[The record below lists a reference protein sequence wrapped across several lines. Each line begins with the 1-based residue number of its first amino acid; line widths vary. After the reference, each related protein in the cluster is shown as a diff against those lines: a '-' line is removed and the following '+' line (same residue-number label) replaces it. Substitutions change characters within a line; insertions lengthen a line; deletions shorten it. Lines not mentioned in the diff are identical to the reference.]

1 MWEGAP
7 RGNDCKAIGGLTG
20 ANIRRDWVG
29 ENSGFLIILYPPDLT
44 TIELIMSRSTA
55 QPHRATVFIAASEV
69 DANLYYATK
78 FIAPDPFI
86 YLEIKGERI
95 LVMNDLEMDRAKSQ
109 ASVDRVLSYSEIERR
124 ARDHGVAAPWSVD
137 IIHVVLRDAKIKQ
150 VLVPANFPFSHA
162 SRLQELGYQVHS
174 KPDPFYEQ
182 RVVKTADEI
191 RHIEEAQRAT
201 EEAVAAAHAVLRQAS
216 IKKDELWFDGA
227 VLTSERIKKLINVTL
242 MESDCVAQHTIV
254 AGGEQA
260 CDPHNEGSGP
270 LPAHR
275 SIIFDVF
282 PRSAATRYFADM
294 SRTVV
299 QGKPGPQLIKLYQIV
314 KDAQEEAIDKIKD
327 GADGMKIH
335 RGICE
340 RFERAGYKTGLVNGR
355 MQGYFHGT
363 GHGVGLD
370 IHEAPRISRTGSL
383 LQEGHV
389 VTVEPGL
396 YYPGLG
402 AIRIE
407 DMVLVTSNG
416 CRNLTNFPK
425 VFELD

>member
-1 MWEGAP
+1 MSEATSQAP
-7 RGNDCKAIGGLTG
+7 C
-20 ANIRRDWVG
+20 
-29 ENSGFLIILYPPDLT
+29 
-44 TIELIMSRSTA
+44 
-55 QPHRATVFIAASEV
+55 ATVFIAASET
-69 DANLYYATK
+69 DSNLYYATK

-95 LVMNDLEMDRAKSQ
+95 LVMSDLEMDRAKSQ

-124 ARDHGVAAPWSVD
+124 VKSQGIAEPGSVD
-137 IIHVVLRDAKIKQ
+137 IVHVVLRDAGITQ
-150 VLVPANFPFSHA
+150 LLVPSNFPFSHA
-162 SRLQELGYQVHS
+162 IRLQALGYRIEA
-174 KPDPFYEQ
+174 KREPFYER
-182 RVVKTADEI
+182 RVVKTAEEV
-191 RHIEEAQRAT
+191 RHIEATQRAT
-201 EEAVAAAHAVLRQAS
+201 EVAVAAAHDTLRRAT
-216 IKKDELWFDGA
+216 IKGDKVWLDDA
-227 VLTSERIKKLINVTL
+227 PLTSERVKKLINVKL
-242 MESDCVAQHTIV
+242 MECECVAQHTIV

-260 CDPHNEGSGP
+260 CDPHHEGSGP

-282 PRSAATRYFADM
+282 PRSAASRYFADM

-299 QGKPGPQLIKLYQIV
+299 RGRPSPDLKRLYHTV
-314 KDAQEEAIDKIKD
+314 KDAQEEAIGKIKD
-327 GADGMKIH
+327 GADGLKIH
-335 RGICE
+335 QGICE
-340 RFERAGYKTGLVNGR
+340 RFDRAGYKTGLVNGR

-402 AIRIE
+402 AVRIE
-407 DMVLVTSNG
+407 DMVLVTRDG

-425 VFELD
+425 TFELD

>member
-1 MWEGAP
+1 
-7 RGNDCKAIGGLTG
+7 
-20 ANIRRDWVG
+20 
-29 ENSGFLIILYPPDLT
+29 
-44 TIELIMSRSTA
+44 MSRSSSQA
-55 QPHRATVFIAASEV
+55 HKATVFIAASEL
-69 DANLYYATK
+69 DSNLYYATK

-95 LVMNDLEMDRAKSQ
+95 MVMNDLEMDRAKSQ
-109 ASVDRVLSYSEIERR
+109 AAVDRVLSYSDIERR
-124 ARDHGVAAPWSVD
+124 ARDHGVADPRSVD
-137 IIHVVLRDAKIKQ
+137 IIHVLLREARIKH
-150 VLVPANFPFSHA
+150 VLVPANFSFSHA
-162 SRLQELGYQVHS
+162 ARLQELGYQVHA

-182 RVVKTADEI
+182 RVVKTAEEV
-191 RHIEEAQRAT
+191 RHIEAAQRAT
-201 EEAVAAAHAVLRQAS
+201 EQAVAAAHDTLRRAS
-216 IKKDELWFDGA
+216 IKDGQLWLDGA
-227 VLTSERIKKLINVTL
+227 PLTSERVKKLINVNL
-242 MESDCVAQHTIV
+242 MEHDCVAQHTIV

-260 CDPHNEGSGP
+260 CDPHNEGNGP

-282 PRSAATRYFADM
+282 PRSAASRYFADM

-299 QGKPGPQLIKLYQIV
+299 RGTPSPELKKLYQIV
-314 KDAQEEAIDKIKD
+314 HDAQEEAITKIRD

-340 RFERAGYKTGLVNGR
+340 RFEKAGYKTGLVDGR

-370 IHEAPRISRTGSL
+370 IHEMPRISRTGSL

-396 YYPGLG
+396 YYPKLG
-402 AIRIE
+402 AVRIE
-407 DMVLVTSNG
+407 DMVLVTSDG

-425 VFELD
+425 SFELG

>member
-1 MWEGAP
+1 
-7 RGNDCKAIGGLTG
+7 
-20 ANIRRDWVG
+20 
-29 ENSGFLIILYPPDLT
+29 
-44 TIELIMSRSTA
+44 MSEPTP
-55 QPHRATVFIAASEV
+55 QVPRATLFIAASET
-69 DANLYYATK
+69 DSNLYYATK

-95 LVMNDLEMDRAKSQ
+95 LVMSDLEMDRAKSQ

-124 ARDHGVAAPWSVD
+124 AKAQGVDEPGSVD
-137 IIHVVLRDAKIKQ
+137 IVHLVLRDAGITQ
-150 VLVPANFPFSHA
+150 LLVPGNFPYSHA
-162 SRLQELGYQVHS
+162 SRLQALGYQIEA
-174 KPDPFYEQ
+174 KREPFYER
-182 RVVKTADEI
+182 RVVKTAEEV
-191 RHIEEAQRAT
+191 RHIEATQRAT
-201 EEAVAAAHAVLRQAS
+201 EAAVAAAHDTLRRAT
-216 IKKDELWFDGA
+216 IKGDQLWLDGA
-227 VLTSERIKKLINVTL
+227 PLTSERMKKLINVKL
-242 MESDCVAQHTIV
+242 MECECVAQHTIV

-282 PRSAATRYFADM
+282 PRSAASRYFADM

-299 QGKPGPQLIKLYQIV
+299 RGTPSHELKRLYQTV
-314 KDAQEEAIDKIKD
+314 KNAQEEAITKVKD

-335 RGICE
+335 QGICE
-340 RFERAGYKTGLVNGR
+340 RFEKAGYKTGLVNGR

-402 AIRIE
+402 AVRIE
-407 DMVLVTSNG
+407 DMVLVTKDG

-425 VFELD
+425 QFELE

>member
-1 MWEGAP
+1 MK
-7 RGNDCKAIGGLTG
+7 R
-20 ANIRRDWVG
+20 
-29 ENSGFLIILYPPDLT
+29 T
-44 TIELIMSRSTA
+44 TAS
-55 QPHRATVFIAASEV
+55 QPEVATLFIAASEG
-69 DANLYYATK
+69 DSNLYYATR

-86 YLEIKGERI
+86 YLEIKGERLMI
-95 LVMNDLEMDRAKSQ
+95 MSDLEMDRAKAQ
-109 ASVDRVLSYSEIERR
+109 ASVDRVLSYSEMEKKANGQGIK
-124 ARDHGVAAPWSVD
+124 DPKTVD
-137 IIHVVLRDAKIKQ
+137 IVHVVLKEFKIRQ
-150 VLVPANFPFSHA
+150 LLVPANFPFIHA
-162 SRLQELGYQVHS
+162 TRLQELGYS
-174 KPDPFYEQ
+174 LKPKRDPFYEQ
-182 RVVKTADEI
+182 RVVKTAEEV
-191 RHIEEAQRAT
+191 RHIEAAQRAT
-201 EEAVAAAHAVLRQAS
+201 EEAVGTVHAVLRQAT
-216 IKKDELWFDGA
+216 IKNGQLWVDGTA
-227 VLTSERIKKLINVTL
+227 LTSEQIKKLINVSL
-242 MESDCVAQHTIV
+242 MERGCVAQHTIV

-270 LPAHR
+270 LPADR

-282 PRSAATRYFADM
+282 PRSATSRYFADM
-294 SRTVV
+294 SRTVIR
-299 QGKPGPQLIKLYQIV
+299 GTASPELKRLYQAV
-314 KDAQEEAIDKIKD
+314 KDAQEEAIDQVKD

-335 RGICE
+335 QGICT
-340 RFERAGYKTGLVNGR
+340 RFEKAGYRTGLLNGR

-402 AIRIE
+402 AVRIE
-407 DMVLVTSNG
+407 DMVLVTKDG

>member
-1 MWEGAP
+1 
-7 RGNDCKAIGGLTG
+7 
-20 ANIRRDWVG
+20 
-29 ENSGFLIILYPPDLT
+29 
-44 TIELIMSRSTA
+44 MSKPTPQAS
-55 QPHRATVFIAASEV
+55 RATVFIAASEA
-69 DANLYYATK
+69 DSNLYYATK

-95 LVMNDLEMDRAKSQ
+95 LVMSDLEMDRAKSQ

-124 ARDHGVAAPWSVD
+124 VKSQGVPEPGSVD
-137 IIHVVLRDAKIKQ
+137 IVHAVLREAGITQ
-150 VLVPANFPFSHA
+150 LLVPGNFPFGHA
-162 SRLQELGYQVHS
+162 NRLQALGYQIEA
-174 KPDPFYEQ
+174 KREPFYER
-182 RVVKTADEI
+182 RVVKTAEEV
-191 RHIEEAQRAT
+191 RYIEVTQRAT
-201 EEAVAAAHAVLRQAS
+201 EASVAAAHDTLRRAT
-216 IKKDELWFDGA
+216 IKGDLLWLDSA
-227 VLTSERIKKLINVTL
+227 PLTSERLKKLINVKL
-242 MESDCVAQHTIV
+242 MESECVAQHTIV

-282 PRSAATRYFADM
+282 PRSAASRYFADM

-299 QGKPGPQLIKLYQIV
+299 RGTPSPELKRLYESV
-314 KDAQEEAIDKIKD
+314 KDAQEEAITKVKD

-335 RGICE
+335 QGICE
-340 RFERAGYKTGLVNGR
+340 RFEKAGYKTGLVNGR

-383 LQEGHV
+383 IQEGHV

-407 DMVLVTSNG
+407 DMVLVTRDG

-425 VFELD
+425 TFELD

>member
-1 MWEGAP
+1 
-7 RGNDCKAIGGLTG
+7 
-20 ANIRRDWVG
+20 
-29 ENSGFLIILYPPDLT
+29 
-44 TIELIMSRSTA
+44 
-55 QPHRATVFIAASEV
+55 
-69 DANLYYATK
+69 
-78 FIAPDPFI
+78 
-86 YLEIKGERI
+86 
-95 LVMNDLEMDRAKSQ
+95 
-109 ASVDRVLSYSEIERR
+109 
-124 ARDHGVAAPWSVD
+124 VD
-137 IIHVVLRDAKIKQ
+137 IVHLVLRDAGITQ
-150 VLVPANFPFSHA
+150 LLVPGNFPYSHA
-162 SRLQELGYQVHS
+162 SRLQALGYQIEA
-174 KPDPFYEQ
+174 KREPFYER
-182 RVVKTADEI
+182 RVVKTAEEV
-191 RHIEEAQRAT
+191 RHIEATQRAT
-201 EEAVAAAHAVLRQAS
+201 EAAVAAAHDTLRRAT
-216 IKKDELWFDGA
+216 IKGDQLWLDGA
-227 VLTSERIKKLINVTL
+227 PLTSERMKKLINVKL
-242 MESDCVAQHTIV
+242 MECECVAQHTIV

-282 PRSAATRYFADM
+282 PRSAASRYFADM

-299 QGKPGPQLIKLYQIV
+299 RGTPSHELKRLYQTV
-314 KDAQEEAIDKIKD
+314 KNAQEEAITKVKD

-335 RGICE
+335 QGICE
-340 RFERAGYKTGLVNGR
+340 RFEKAGYKTGLVNGR

-402 AIRIE
+402 AVRIE
-407 DMVLVTSNG
+407 DMVLVTKDG

-425 VFELD
+425 QFELE

>member
-1 MWEGAP
+1 M
-7 RGNDCKAIGGLTG
+7 K
-20 ANIRRDWVG
+20 
-29 ENSGFLIILYPPDLT
+29 
-44 TIELIMSRSTA
+44 RSTSVSSDI
-55 QPHRATVFIAASEV
+55 ATLFIAASEG
-69 DANLYYATK
+69 DSNLYYATR
-78 FIAPDPFI
+78 FVAPDPFI
-86 YLEIKGERI
+86 YLEVKGERL
-95 LVMNDLEMDRAKSQ
+95 LVMSDLEMDRAKTQ
-109 ASVDRVLSYSEIERR
+109 ATVDRVLSYSELEKQ
-124 ARDHGVAAPWSVD
+124 AKAQGVKEPSTVD
-137 IIHVVLRDAKIKQ
+137 IVNVVLRDAKIRQ
-150 VLVPANFPFSHA
+150 LLVPANFPFIHA
-162 SRLQELGYQVHS
+162 TRLQELGYGL
-174 KPDPFYEQ
+174 KPKRDPFYEQ
-182 RVVKTADEI
+182 RVMKTAEEV
-191 RHIEEAQRAT
+191 RHIEASQRAT
-201 EEAVAAAHAVLRQAS
+201 EEAVAAAHATLKQAE
-216 IKKDELWFDGA
+216 IRGPELWLDGA
-227 VLTSERIKKLINVTL
+227 PLTSERIKKLINVKL
-242 MESDCVAQHTIV
+242 MERDCVAQHTIV

-260 CDPHNEGSGP
+260 CDPHHEGSGP

-282 PRSAATRYFADM
+282 PRSADSRYFADM

-299 QGKPGPQLIKLYQIV
+299 RGTASSELKRLYQTV
-314 KDAQEEAIDKIKD
+314 KDAQEEAITKIKD

-335 RGICE
+335 QGICA
-340 RFERAGYKTGLVNGR
+340 RFDKAGYKTGMVDGR

-402 AIRIE
+402 AVRIE
-407 DMVLVTSNG
+407 DMVLVTKDG

>member
-1 MWEGAP
+1 
-7 RGNDCKAIGGLTG
+7 
-20 ANIRRDWVG
+20 
-29 ENSGFLIILYPPDLT
+29 
-44 TIELIMSRSTA
+44 MSRLSSQA
-55 QPHRATVFIAASEV
+55 HKATVFIAASEL
-69 DANLYYATK
+69 DSNLYYATK
-78 FIAPDPFI
+78 FIAPDPFV

-95 LVMNDLEMDRAKSQ
+95 MVMNDLELDRAKSQ
-109 ASVDRVLSYSEIERR
+109 ATVDRVLSYSEIERR
-124 ARDHGVAAPWSVD
+124 ARDHGVAAPGSVD
-137 IIHVVLRDAKIKQ
+137 IIHVLLREAKIKH
-150 VLVPANFPFSHA
+150 VLVPANFSYIHA
-162 SRLQELGYQVHS
+162 VRLQELGYHVHA

-182 RVVKTADEI
+182 RVVKTAEEVH
-191 RHIEEAQRAT
+191 HIEVAQRAT
-201 EEAVAAAHAVLRQAS
+201 EQAVAAAHDALRRAS
-216 IKKDELWFDGA
+216 IKDGQLWLEGA
-227 VLTSERIKKLINVTL
+227 PLTSESIKKLINVKL
-242 MESDCVAQHTIV
+242 MQHDCVAQHTIV

-270 LPAHR
+270 LPAER

-282 PRSAATRYFADM
+282 PRSATSRYFADM

-299 QGKPGPQLIKLYQIV
+299 RGTPSSEMKRLYQTV
-314 KDAQEEAIDKIKD
+314 LDAQEEAITKIKD

-340 RFERAGYKTGLVNGR
+340 RFEKAGYKTGLVDER

-396 YYPGLG
+396 YYPKLG
-402 AIRIE
+402 AVRIE
-407 DMVLVTSNG
+407 DMVLVTRDG

-425 VFELD
+425 TFELG